1 MSKKKSTKKNAAAKQ
16 EKSQNPK
23 DDKTDLQ
30 KVKKKEKKIKD
41 PSHNHESP
49 GQNRALRYLKLWYA
63 NKKGEAENWKFE
75 KNRQTWLLQNC
86 YCSKKV
92 PKEDFSTLLKYM
104 KSIQGRIKESTL
116 QEAKDKLEF
125 TTKWESLAS
134 EGKLDVDIA
143 VELKK
148 PKLDQVTV
156 KRAKKIVKKLDP
168 KEETSED

>member
-1 MSKKKSTKKNAAAKQ
+1 
-16 EKSQNPK
+16 
-23 DDKTDLQ
+23 
-30 KVKKKEKKIKD
+30 
-41 PSHNHESP
+41 
-49 GQNRALRYLKLWYA
+49 
-63 NKKGEAENWKFE
+63 
-75 KNRQTWLLQNC
+75 
-86 YCSKKV
+86 
-92 PKEDFSTLLKYM
+92 M

-125 TTKWESLAS
+125 TAKWESLAS

-143 VELKK
+143 VEMKK

>member
-1 MSKKKSTKKNAAAKQ
+1 
-16 EKSQNPK
+16 
-23 DDKTDLQ
+23 
-30 KVKKKEKKIKD
+30 
-41 PSHNHESP
+41 
-49 GQNRALRYLKLWYA
+49 
-63 NKKGEAENWKFE
+63 
-75 KNRQTWLLQNC
+75 
-86 YCSKKV
+86 
-92 PKEDFSTLLKYM
+92 M

-168 KEETSED
+168 KEETSEDR

>member
-1 MSKKKSTKKNAAAKQ
+1 MGI
-16 EKSQNPK
+16 
-23 DDKTDLQ
+23 DKPGFYKTVTVARKFQ
-30 KVKKKEKKIKD
+30 KKI
-41 PSHNHESP
+41 
-49 GQNRALRYLKLWYA
+49 
-63 NKKGEAENWKFE
+63 
-75 KNRQTWLLQNC
+75 
-86 YCSKKV
+86 
-92 PKEDFSTLLKYM
+92 STLLKYM
-104 KSIQGRIKESTL
+104 KSIQGRIKESAL

-125 TTKWESLAS
+125 MAKWESLAS

>member
-1 MSKKKSTKKNAAAKQ
+1 
-16 EKSQNPK
+16 
-23 DDKTDLQ
+23 
-30 KVKKKEKKIKD
+30 
-41 PSHNHESP
+41 
-49 GQNRALRYLKLWYA
+49 
-63 NKKGEAENWKFE
+63 
-75 KNRQTWLLQNC
+75 
-86 YCSKKV
+86 
-92 PKEDFSTLLKYM
+92 M

-168 KEETSED
+168 IGKSEL